1 MNGVL
6 GHSASQTFFSLD
18 SVTRPYSLRGHPA
31 FPGYN
36 FNGVIDEVRISNI
49 ARSGDW
55 IAAEYNSQ
63 NGSSASYTMGA
74 GTTSGP

>member
-1 MNGVL
+1 
-6 GHSASQTFFSLD
+6 
-18 SVTRPYSLRGHPA
+18 VTRPYSLRGHPA